1 MPLRRPYLVSHR
13 SPRLRA
19 WRLLGVVLMCTH
31 SHRTVVDFLAKRRV
45 EQAIATCLATP
56 RATDFEGV
64 PCAIAAPRRG
74 LFRRRVGARPE
85 DVGARPRNVYGDA
98 VWWFLFADIFVH
110 LVTGRR
116 RRDGTLEPLN
126 HDYARSWLFFFDV
139 ALMAPRLYARA
150 LRFAAPSL
158 RRLAGLDRPWHFVY
172 HRVVVHRAVRERA
185 LRILR
190 FAFQKR
196 RCIRLALAELGLAV
210 DATREIAELVEIGGQ
225 TREIFRGPS
234 ARTRKIEGVD
244 VAPRKLEF

>member
-1 MPLRRPYLVSHR
+1 M
-13 SPRLRA
+13 
-19 WRLLGVVLMCTH
+19 
-31 SHRTVVDFLAKRRV
+31 
-45 EQAIATCLATP
+45 
-56 RATDFEGV
+56 
-64 PCAIAAPRRG
+64 
-74 LFRRRVGARPE
+74 
-85 DVGARPRNVYGDA
+85 
-98 VWWFLFADIFVH
+98 WWFLFADIFVH

-116 RRDGTLEPLN
+116 RRDGTLDPLN

-185 LRILR
+185 LRTLR
-190 FAFQKR
+190 FLFQKR

>member
-19 WRLLGVVLMCTH
+19 WRLLGVVLMLTH
-31 SHRTVVDFLAKRRV
+31 SRRTVVDFLAKRRV

-116 RRDGTLEPLN
+116 RRDGSLEPLN
-126 HDYARSWLFFFDV
+126 HDYAWLSRRRSTSLCWPV
-139 ALMAPRLYARA
+139 AM
-150 LRFAAPSL
+150 
-158 RRLAGLDRPWHFVY
+158 
-172 HRVVVHRAVRERA
+172 
-185 LRILR
+185 
-190 FAFQKR
+190 
-196 RCIRLALAELGLAV
+196 
-210 DATREIAELVEIGGQ
+210 
-225 TREIFRGPS
+225 
-234 ARTRKIEGVD
+234 
-244 VAPRKLEF
+244 RKLSGRLSRTCSTDVSCSR